1 MYVDEPLNFDVGLIQ
16 LGFHTCSSVLTQCM
30 QVFSMQMLQH
40 FSEIALSVCTLVLFI
55 LFCDSYKTAYALYIY
70 IYCTPDYS
78 HYTFKIKFMSF
89 LK

>member
-40 FSEIALSVCTLVLFI
+40 FSEIALSVCTLVLLI
-55 LFCDSYKTAYALYIY
+55 LFCDSYKTAYCPI
-70 IYCTPDYS
+70 
-78 HYTFKIKFMSF
+78 
-89 LK
+89 